1 MGILIGSAIAI
12 ILPIILIQ
20 IFGYGEDTT
29 EEVADTAEDNNPN
42 AIILDDN
49 LETTVFS
56 PIKGTVLPL
65 SEVNDPI
72 FAQEMMG
79 KGLAIQPSENTVVSP
94 IEGVVSMIAP
104 SKHAIGITSTTGVE
118 ILIHVG
124 LDTVQLNG
132 EGFELLVQE
141 HEKIDRNQPL
151 LNFNKEQLEQQGY
164 DTVIPIIITNSG
176 EFEEVIVNA
185 EASVTHEDKLMT
197 VISK

>member
-56 PIKGTVLPL
+56 PIKGSVLPL

-79 KGLAIQPSENTVVSP
+79 KGLAIQPSANTVVSP

-141 HEKIDRNQPL
+141 HEKS
-151 LNFNKEQLEQQGY
+151 
-164 DTVIPIIITNSG
+164 TVIN
-176 EFEEVIVNA
+176 
-185 EASVTHEDKLMT
+185 LY
-197 VISK
+197 

>member
-141 HEKIDRNQPL
+141 HEKS
-151 LNFNKEQLEQQGY
+151 
-164 DTVIPIIITNSG
+164 TVIN
-176 EFEEVIVNA
+176 
-185 EASVTHEDKLMT
+185 LY
-197 VISK
+197 

>member
-29 EEVADTAEDNNPN
+29 EEVADTGEDNNPN

-79 KGLAIQPSENTVVSP
+79 KGLAIQPSANTVVSP

-141 HEKIDRNQPL
+141 HEKS
-151 LNFNKEQLEQQGY
+151 
-164 DTVIPIIITNSG
+164 TVIN
-176 EFEEVIVNA
+176 
-185 EASVTHEDKLMT
+185 LY
-197 VISK
+197 

>member
-29 EEVADTAEDNNPN
+29 EEVADTNEDNNPN

-79 KGLAIQPSENTVVSP
+79 KGLAIHQVKTQLSHQSKVS
-94 IEGVVSMIAP
+94 
-104 SKHAIGITSTTGVE
+104 
-118 ILIHVG
+118 
-124 LDTVQLNG
+124 
-132 EGFELLVQE
+132 
-141 HEKIDRNQPL
+141 
-151 LNFNKEQLEQQGY
+151 
-164 DTVIPIIITNSG
+164 
-176 EFEEVIVNA
+176 
-185 EASVTHEDKLMT
+185 SV
-197 VISK
+197 